1 MNRSEVVVNV
11 SIKVL
16 PYLKEAI
23 VCPILKMTPLN
34 PGVLGNYQSVFN
46 FPFCQESS
54 GPIDRE
60 GPTEKGYLNLF
71 KLDSGWIWQ
80 LDRSA

>member
-1 MNRSEVVVNV
+1 MVVNV

-23 VCPILKMTPLN
+23 ICTILKKTSLN
-34 PGVLGNYQSVFN
+34 PGVLSNYQSDFN
-46 FPFCQESS
+46 FPFCQKGG
-54 GPIDRE
+54 GPINME
-60 GPTEKGYLNLF
+60 GPREKDYLNLF

-80 LDRSA
+80 QDHNA

>member
-1 MNRSEVVVNV
+1 MVVNA

-23 VCPILKMTPLN
+23 VCPILKKTSLN

-46 FPFCQESS
+46 FPFCQEVS
-54 GPIDRE
+54 GPTDME
-60 GPTEKGYLNLF
+60 GPKEKDSLNLF

-80 LDRSA
+80 LDHSA